1 MRLEQDK
8 CANSALCYSWSKVE
22 RPDLARQRLQQAA
35 SVIEL
40 IGHEDAKPP
49 FPSMRP
55 LWDNLEQVTNTK
67 GGLHS
72 AALIDSNIEEM
83 DQLGFSTLGEKS
95 PVQTFA
101 QPMSAV
107 DEVDSE
113 GFTSQDAGHIT
124 HEQYHEVK

>member
-1 MRLEQDK
+1 MDQDK
-8 CANSALCYSWSKVE
+8 AANSALCYSWSKVE
-22 RPDLARQRLQQAA
+22 RPDLARQRLQQAT
-35 SVIEL
+35 SVMKL
-40 IGHEDAKPP
+40 SGHEDAKPP

-55 LWDNLEQVTNTK
+55 LWDNLEQVTNTQDS
-67 GGLHS
+67 LNS
-72 AALIDSNIEEM
+72 VALIDSNIEEM
-83 DQLGFSTLGEKS
+83 DQLNFSTLGETS

-101 QPMSAV
+101 QSMSAV